1 MVDSSAL
8 EESEAEAVAE
18 RVISVV
24 ADAVALKSLLLE
36 TLAMSVTLADSTE
49 EPVTVGM
56 EVFDATVDVS
66 AGSVMLSVTESVA
79 EAVPEVESVANWALV
94 ETEPVS

>member
-1 MVDSSAL
+1 M
-8 EESEAEAVAE
+8 
-18 RVISVV
+18 V

-56 EVFDATVDVS
+56 EVFDVTVDVS

>member
-1 MVDSSAL
+1 VVDSSAL